1 MQAHYRH
8 GERGPHNNY
17 SGKDFIMCGV
27 ASCGICANHL
37 AWGANNPNEVPH
49 LVAVQAMFSNDASV
63 LMFTP
68 AKLDVWLVGEETET
82 RLSVKQ
88 KVALMKA
95 KEFNPSPQEF
105 ADIYNALDPMDK
117 EYPDMMLVLN
127 KWMAKKGDDLP
138 DFLQALSKADTG
150 EWTAETNEDVEK

>member
-1 MQAHYRH
+1 
-8 GERGPHNNY
+8 
-17 SGKDFIMCGV
+17 
-27 ASCGICANHL
+27 
-37 AWGANNPNEVPH
+37 
-49 LVAVQAMFSNDASV
+49 
-63 LMFTP
+63 MFTP

-88 KVALMKA
+88 KVALIKA

-117 EYPDMMLVLN
+117 EHSDMMLVLN

-150 EWTAETNEDVEK
+150 EWTAETNEEMEK